1 MKKILIILVV
11 LVSSNI
17 SWSKENSAIVLM
29 YHRFEDKRFPST
41 SISIENFKKQINY
54 LVQENFNILPI
65 SKLIPFFY
73 GDFRLP
79 DKSIFIT
86 IDDGYKSFYE
96 NGFPILPFSVFVSP
110 GYVSETKES
119 DFMSWS
125 TLKKLL
131 KNNGEIL
138 NHTESHARLLE
149 MSTDEIKNEFIS
161 AKEKIKFNLGEDF
174 KIVSYPYGE
183 SNKSIEDI
191 VMKMGYKLGFSQHSS
206 PIHYNENKFN
216 LPRFAINDEFG
227 NIKRFKQI
235 VNSKPLIFSNLKILD
250 KDSKLGVLKIQFESI
265 SKAQSIN
272 CYINNSATI
281 NKKNHE
287 KIIELKFSNLI
298 PGNSYRLNCTYFN
311 ENRELFWNG
320 KIIRITE
327 ESIRLY

>member
-1 MKKILIILVV
+1 
-11 LVSSNI
+11 
-17 SWSKENSAIVLM
+17 
-29 YHRFEDKRFPST
+29 
-41 SISIENFKKQINY
+41 
-54 LVQENFNILPI
+54 
-65 SKLIPFFY
+65 
-73 GDFRLP
+73 
-79 DKSIFIT
+79 
-86 IDDGYKSFYE
+86 
-96 NGFPILPFSVFVSP
+96 
-110 GYVSETKES
+110 
-119 DFMSWS
+119 
-125 TLKKLL
+125 
-131 KNNGEIL
+131 
-138 NHTESHARLLE
+138 
-149 MSTDEIKNEFIS
+149 
-161 AKEKIKFNLGEDF
+161 
-174 KIVSYPYGE
+174 
-183 SNKSIEDI
+183 
-191 VMKMGYKLGFSQHSS
+191 MKMGYKLGFSQHSS